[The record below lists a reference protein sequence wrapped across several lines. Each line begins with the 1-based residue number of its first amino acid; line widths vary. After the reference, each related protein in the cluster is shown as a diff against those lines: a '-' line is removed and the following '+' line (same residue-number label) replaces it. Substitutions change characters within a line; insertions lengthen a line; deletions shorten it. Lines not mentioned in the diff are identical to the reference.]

1 MKISSGSNHEH
12 PEYLLEQ
19 LFPRDFLPQTG
30 RDIQSL
36 YRVLSP
42 DKPDVDLDG
51 IGRALKNVIVW
62 IARERTTDKVVAMA
76 TLVICPPSLRQHRIG
91 TIEDVVTLEEHHGHG
106 IMRSLLESII
116 EQAKNE
122 HLPCLRLT
130 SRPDPDRDAARKLYE
145 SLGFICIAEA
155 VPSVKGRTN
164 VYQLSFR

>member
-42 DKPDVDLDG
+42 DKPNVDLNG
-51 IGRALKNVIVW
+51 IGRALPNVIAW

-76 TLVICPPSLRQHRIG
+76 TLIICPPSLRQNRIG
-91 TIEDVVTLEEHHGHG
+91 TIEDVVTLKEHREHG
-106 IMRSLLESII
+106 IMRSLLENII
-116 EQAKNE
+116 RRARSESLLFLQ
-122 HLPCLRLT
+122 LT

-155 VPSVKGRTN
+155 VPGVKGQTN